1 MEQPRAGIELQG
13 SVLRY
18 AELERQEAKYH
29 LLRLGSCDFDF
40 DVVAELQSPTPR
52 YLDIMAEALCDVLS
66 GTRAS
71 KIEVALHPL
80 QALTFGSPQP
90 DPIESAVL
98 YERLTEESVWLSGQE
113 AGAFRLYVEPG
124 WVQTLPEGERVRWY
138 QVLALPKHVEQ
149 NLAQVLRRAPCSA
162 FRIRL
167 STAGVAETL
176 SRMPGFEG
184 ELPPEVSLAI
194 GCYETHTE
202 YTLCRR
208 GSWMLSHSI
217 QGTAANVPYF
227 SVALLHKLGLAAAM
241 VEQLLLYG
249 THVTDTLLETLR
261 PLFPVEPVRLN
272 PLVLTT
278 LDPHSLTN
286 SFEVEAY
293 APCIGVALS

>member
-1 MEQPRAGIELQG
+1 MERPRAGIELQG

-18 AELERQEAKYH
+18 AELERQEARYH

-40 DVVAELQSPTPR
+40 DVVAELQSQAPR
-52 YLDIMAEALCDVLS
+52 YLDVVAEALCDVLS

-71 KIEVALHPL
+71 EIEVALHPL
-80 QALTFGSPQP
+80 QVLTFGSLQP
-90 DPIESAVL
+90 ESIDPGVL
-98 YERLTEESVWLSGQE
+98 HQRLIAESVWLSGQE
-113 AGAFRLYVEPG
+113 ATVFRLYFESG
-124 WVQTLPEGERVRWY
+124 WVQTLPEGERLRWY
-138 QVLALPKHVEQ
+138 QVLVLPAHVEQ

-167 STAGVAETL
+167 STAGVAKTL
-176 SRMPGFEG
+176 SRMPGPEPG
-184 ELPPEVSLAI
+184 LPPEVGLAI

-208 GSWMLSHSI
+208 GSWMLSHYM
-217 QGTAANVPYF
+217 QGPGANASYF
-227 SVALLHKLGLAAAM
+227 SLALLHKLGLAAGM
-241 VEQLLLYG
+241 VEQLMLYG
-249 THVTDTLLETLR
+249 THVTDTLMEALR

-278 LDPHSLTN
+278 LDPRSLAS

-293 APCIGVALS
+293 VPCIGVALS